1 MKFVILT
8 DSTGS
13 PRIYP
18 KSERVDL
25 DQTYPYLLKKKYNK
39 CKFWQLSLGNQISE
53 LLIDQTRGYL
63 LNWKPDY
70 IILGTGIN
78 DARPEAFSEETIKI
92 FKFKGKFSFINR
104 FINKIFFMPSLIRQ
118 LNKHRVSKNS
128 FSETIRSLKKTFK
141 ESKIIW
147 LEISCHKNYENIR
160 PGVLTR
166 KNEFNKIIKSFV
178 GNNFIKIDHDIYLKN
193 LFSKDLIHFNE
204 LGHELI
210 SEKII
215 EQIEKSET

>member
-160 PGVLTR
+160 PGVLKR
-166 KNEFNKIIKSFV
+166 KNKFNKIIKSFV

-204 LGHELI
+204 LGHKLI

-215 EQIEKSET
+215 KEIEKSET

>member
-53 LLIDQTRGYL
+53 LLINQTRGYL

-78 DARPEAFSEETIKI
+78 DARPEAFSEEIIKI

-104 FINKIFFMPSLIRQ
+104 FINKIFYIPSLIRQ

-160 PGVLTR
+160 PGVLKR

-204 LGHELI
+204 LGHKLI

>member
-160 PGVLTR
+160 PGVLKR

-204 LGHELI
+204 LGHKLI